1 MILFS
6 VLLLFFA
13 ISIQTSTVSPC
24 ATHSK
29 VPNLLQC
36 ILHLTLETKYL
47 QVLTGR
53 KKLPNS
59 YNSYVV
65 WFSASDFDKKPTAL
79 VCNKNI

>member
-6 VLLLFFA
+6 VLLLFYVF
-13 ISIQTSTVSPC
+13 SVQTSTILTCP
-24 ATHSK
+24 THNK
-29 VPNLLQC
+29 VPNLLQG
-36 ILHLTLETKYL
+36 ILFITVENKYL
-47 QVLTGR
+47 QILTGR

-79 VCNKNI
+79 VCNWNI